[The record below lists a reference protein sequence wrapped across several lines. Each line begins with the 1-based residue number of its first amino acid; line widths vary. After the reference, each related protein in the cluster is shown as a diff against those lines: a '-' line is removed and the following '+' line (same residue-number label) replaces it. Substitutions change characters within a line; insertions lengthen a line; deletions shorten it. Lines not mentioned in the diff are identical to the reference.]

1 MSEMSADE
9 AEIFALIMRVRHAA
23 ATHDQAVLS
32 ECWLQAPYSARWN
45 ASRVGGLFVW
55 QGWDEIS
62 ERIVQSLTDEK
73 GMPRPIDTAE
83 IANLNIRVSGDI
95 GWVTFTR
102 SYPGV
107 PAHRAGPDAAH
118 HIRIVERHG
127 GRWKLVFNGFL
138 DPGLGRPDIASIRLS
153 ADGMVIWMDAA
164 ARVLMAEQDDLVV
177 RNGKLR
183 LRHTGGNAR
192 LESAVRWAATHNR
205 GMVPGRGVLPLVLE
219 AGEGVPARI
228 WWVIAEGGAIY
239 FTFPP
244 AGGHDQR
251 LDAAAAA
258 YNLSAAQRVVAGRI
272 VAGLA
277 LPEIAEAMG
286 VTVSTV
292 RTHLDRIFEKVGV
305 RNQTALVRVLLSAAA
320 PL

>member
-9 AEIFALIMRVRHAA
+9 AEIFALVMRVRHAA
-23 ATHDQAVLS
+23 AAQDHATLS
-32 ECWLQAPYSARWN
+32 DCWLHAPYAARWN

-55 QGWDEIS
+55 QGWDEIA
-62 ERIVQSLTDEK
+62 ERSLQSMADDK
-73 GMPRPIDTAE
+73 AAPRPIHTAE
-83 IANLNIRVSGDI
+83 IANLNIRVSGDM

-118 HIRIVERHG
+118 HIRIVERHDG
-127 GRWKLVFNGFL
+127 KWKFVFNGFL
-138 DPGLGRPDIASIRLS
+138 DPGLGRRDIASIRL
-153 ADGMVIWMDAA
+153 APDATVIWMEPAA
-164 ARVLMAEQDDLVV
+164 EALVAEQDDLVV

-183 LRHTGGNAR
+183 LRHSGADAR
-192 LESAVRWAATHNR
+192 LQAAVRWAATHNR
-205 GMVPGRGVLPLVLE
+205 GMVPGRGALPLVLE
-219 AGEGVPARI
+219 AGEGLPARI

-244 AGGHDQR
+244 VGGHDQR

-258 YNLSAAQRVVAGRI
+258 YSLSAAQRIVAGHI
-272 VAGLA
+272 VAGLT
-277 LPEIAEAMG
+277 LPEIAAAMG
-286 VTVSTV
+286 VTASTA
-292 RTHLDRIFEKVGV
+292 RTHLDRVFEKAGV

-320 PL
+320 PI